1 MITYLKV
8 TNLAIV
14 QEMAIEPGAGLNVLT
29 GETGAGKS
37 LLIDSLA
44 FLSGARGTTAL
55 IRSGEERMTAE
66 AVFHLPV
73 AYAPRLRENGVEP
86 EEGETELEVIVRRE
100 MSENGR
106 SRVLLNGAV
115 VTVRE
120 LAAVMDLLLEIHGQ
134 NESLDRVAGQPV
146 RDVLDQYG
154 KLADLASSVS
164 RAYEEWRTVATALED
179 LSDAQRDRELRL
191 DLLNYQM
198 MEISAAQLQSGEEE
212 SLRDERAILA
222 NAQEMIA
229 ATSGAFDLLSE
240 AEESAITLVGRAS
253 GLLAPLS
260 REIAEIRQAH
270 EELEEVRI
278 RLQEAARTIAA
289 LAEEVRH
296 DPVRL
301 EEIEDR
307 LALVERL
314 RKKYGESIDE
324 ILKHFETISEEHATL
339 TDFETSIEKL
349 RSKEEAAFA
358 KYLRLADEL
367 SSRRRAAAEKFR
379 AAIESE
385 LKDLAMEG
393 TSIEVRVFTAA
404 AAESRLSIDGK
415 GVAFGA
421 EGYDRVEIWIAANRG
436 EELRPLQKVASGGEL
451 SRMQLAIASAMFKS
465 SERGGA
471 ATLVFDEIDAGIGG
485 RVADAVG
492 SKLRELATANQVIC
506 VTHLPQIAGL
516 GSVHFRVW
524 KEDAEDRTTARV
536 SRLDQEPERIEE
548 IARMLGGEKTSE
560 SARAHARELLSRRE
574 PDAASR
580 GRKRTTSRAVS

>member
-66 AVFHLPV
+66 AVFHLPL

-86 EEGETELEVIVRRE
+86 EEGGTELEVIVRRE

-106 SRVLLNGAV
+106 SRVLLNGSV

-120 LAAVMDLLLEIHGQ
+120 LSAVMDLLLEIHGQ

-154 KLADLASSVS
+154 RLVDLASSVS
-164 RAYEEWRTVATALED
+164 KAYEEWRTVATALED
-179 LSDAQRDRELRL
+179 LAGAQRDRELRL

-198 MEISAAQLQSGEEE
+198 TEISAAQLQSGEEE

-324 ILKHFETISEEHATL
+324 ILKHFEAISEEHATL

-358 KYLRLADEL
+358 KYLRLADDL

-379 AAIESE
+379 VAIENE

-393 TSIEVRVFTAA
+393 TSIEVRVFSVA
-404 AAESRLSIDGK
+404 AAESRLSIEGK
-415 GVAFGA
+415 GVAFGP

-436 EELRPLQKVASGGEL
+436 EDLRPLQKVASGGEL

-524 KEDAEDRTTARV
+524 KEDAGDRTTARI
-536 SRLDQEPERIEE
+536 SRLDQEADRVEE

-560 SARAHARELLSRRE
+560 SARAHAKELLSRRE
-574 PDAASR
+574 IDTASR
-580 GRKRTTSRAVS
+580 GRKRTTTRAVS

>member
-14 QEMAIEPGAGLNVLT
+14 EEMAIEPGAGLNVLT

-55 IRSGEERMTAE
+55 IRSGEQRMTAE
-66 AVFHLPV
+66 AVFHLPL
-73 AYAPRLRENGVEP
+73 AYGARLRESGVEL
-86 EEGETELEVIVRRE
+86 EEGGEELQVIVRRE
-100 MSENGR
+100 MSDNGR
-106 SRVLLNGAV
+106 SRVLLNGSV

-120 LAAVMDLLLEIHGQ
+120 LSAVMDLLLDIHGQ

-154 KLADLASSVS
+154 RLVDLASSVS
-164 RAYEEWRTVATALED
+164 EAYEEWRTVASSLED
-179 LSDAQRDRELRL
+179 LSGAQRDRELRL

-198 MEISAAQLQSGEEE
+198 TEISAARLQPGEEE
-212 SLRDERAILA
+212 GLRAERAILA
-222 NAQEMIA
+222 NAQEMLA

-240 AEESAITLVGRAS
+240 AEESAIALVGRS
-253 GLLAPLS
+253 SQLLAPLS

-296 DPVRL
+296 DPARL

-307 LALVERL
+307 LALIERL
-314 RKKYGESIDE
+314 RKKYGESIEE
-324 ILKHFETISEEHATL
+324 ILRHLEAISEEHATL
-339 TDFETSIEKL
+339 ADFETSIEKL
-349 RSKEEAAFA
+349 RSKEQAAFET
-358 KYLRLADEL
+358 YLRLADEL
-367 SSRRRAAAEKFR
+367 SSRRHAAAAKFR
-379 AAIESE
+379 VAIESE

-393 TSIEVRVFTAA
+393 TAIDVRVFTAA
-404 AAESRLSIDGK
+404 ASESRLSIAGR
-415 GVAFGA
+415 GVSFGP

-492 SKLRELATANQVIC
+492 SKLRELASANQVIC

-516 GSVHFRVW
+516 GSVHFHVW
-524 KEDAEDRTTARV
+524 KEEAGDRTTARI
-536 SRLDQEPERIEE
+536 SRLDQEGARVEE
-548 IARMLGGEKTSE
+548 IARMLGGGKTSE

-574 PDAASR
+574 LAAASR
-580 GRKRTTSRAVS
+580 GRKRTTTRAVS

>member
-14 QEMAIEPGAGLNVLT
+14 EEMTIEPGPGLNVLT

-55 IRSGEERMTAE
+55 IRSGEDRMTAE
-66 AVFHLPV
+66 AVFHLPLTYG
-73 AYAPRLRENGVEP
+73 ARLRESGIEP
-86 EEGETELEVIVRRE
+86 EEDGKELEVIVRRE

-106 SRVLLNGAV
+106 SRVLLNGSL

-120 LAAVMDLLLEIHGQ
+120 LSTVMDLLLEIHGQ

-154 KLADLASSVS
+154 RLIDLGSSVS
-164 RAYEEWRTVATALED
+164 KAYEEWRAVATALED
-179 LSDAQRDRELRL
+179 LAGAQRDRELRL

-198 MEISAAQLQSGEEE
+198 TEISAAQLHPGEEE

-240 AEESAITLVGRAS
+240 AEESAIGLVGRS
-253 GLLAPLS
+253 SQLLAPLA

-270 EELEEVRI
+270 QELEEVRI

-289 LAEEVRH
+289 LAEDVRH
-296 DPVRL
+296 DPMRL

-307 LALVERL
+307 LALIERL
-314 RKKYGESIDE
+314 RKKYGQSIEE
-324 ILKHFETISEEHATL
+324 ILGHYEAISEEHATL
-339 TDFETSIEKL
+339 ADFETSLEML
-349 RSKEEAAFA
+349 RSKEQAAFQQ
-358 KYLRLADEL
+358 YLRLADEL
-367 SSRRRAAAEKFR
+367 SSRRHAAAKKFR
-379 AAIESE
+379 VAIAGE

-393 TSIEVRVFTAA
+393 TAIEVRVFTAA
-404 AAESRLSIDGK
+404 ALESRLSIDGK
-415 GVAFGA
+415 GVAFGPD
-421 EGYDRVEIWIAANRG
+421 GYDRVEIWIAANRG

-451 SRMQLAIASAMFKS
+451 SRIQLAIASAMFKS

-485 RVADAVG
+485 RVADSVG
-492 SKLRELATANQVIC
+492 AKLRELASANQVIC

-524 KEDAEDRTTARV
+524 KEDSGDRTTARI
-536 SRLDQEPERIEE
+536 SRLDTEPSRIEE
-548 IARMLGGEKTSE
+548 IARMLGGEQTSE

-574 PDAASR
+574 PDAASP
-580 GRKRTTSRAVS
+580 GRKRTTTRAVS

>member
-8 TNLAIV
+8 ANLAIV
-14 QEMAIEPGAGLNVLT
+14 EELSIEPGAGLNVLT

-73 AYAPRLRENGVEP
+73 AWAPRLRESGVEP
-86 EEGETELEVIVRRE
+86 EQTGDELELIVRRE

-106 SRVLLNGAV
+106 SRVLLNGSV

-120 LAAVMDLLLEIHGQ
+120 LSAVMDLLLEIHGQ

-146 RDVLDQYG
+146 REVLDQYG
-154 KLADLASSVS
+154 RLTELTGRVS
-164 RAYEEWRTVATALED
+164 GAYEEWRTVASELAELTG
-179 LSDAQRDRELRL
+179 AQRDRELRL

-198 MEISAAQLQSGEEE
+198 TEISAARLEPGEEE
-212 SLRDERAILA
+212 TLREERAILA

-240 AEESAITLVGRAS
+240 AEESAIALVGRAS
-253 GLLAPLS
+253 QLLAPLS
-260 REIAEIRQAH
+260 REIAEIRGAH
-270 EELEEVRI
+270 DELEDVRI
-278 RLQEAARTIAA
+278 RLQETARTIAA

-296 DPVRL
+296 DPSRL

-307 LALVERL
+307 LALIERL
-314 RKKYGESIDE
+314 RKKYGESIE
-324 ILKHFETISEEHATL
+324 AILNHLETISEEHERLA
-339 TDFETSIEKL
+339 DYETSIETL
-349 RSKEEAAFA
+349 RSREEAAYEA
-358 KYLRLADEL
+358 YRLLADDL
-367 SSRRRAAAEKFR
+367 STRRHEAAANFR
-379 AAIESE
+379 IAIEHE

-393 TSIEVRVFTAA
+393 TTIEIRVFAA
-404 AAESRLSIDGK
+404 PSSGSRLSIAGQS
-415 GVAFGA
+415 VAFGP

-492 SKLRELATANQVIC
+492 SKLRELASVNQVIC

-516 GSVHFRVW
+516 GSVHFHVW
-524 KEDAEDRTTARV
+524 KEEIDDRTTARI
-536 SRLDQEPERIEE
+536 SRLDQESARVEE
-548 IARMLGGEKTSE
+548 IARMLGGEKTSD
-560 SARAHARELLSRRE
+560 SARAHAKELLARRD
-574 PDAASR
+574 PDPVPR
-580 GRKRTTSRAVS
+580 GRKRNPARAVS